1 MELLM
6 LIVGIV
12 ALWKFSSSINLG
24 AESIKAKSEVLS
36 EKVIAECALE
46 RQETYEQFME
56 DKGDTELISHEHLM
70 QIMRGK

>member
-1 MELLM
+1 MELLL

-24 AESIKAKSEVLS
+24 AEQVKAKAEVMS
-36 EKVIAECALE
+36 EKVIADCALE
-46 RQETYEQFME
+46 RQETYKDFLER
-56 DKGDTELISHEHLM
+56 KGDTELISHDRLM

>member
-1 MELLM
+1 MELLL

-24 AESIKAKSEVLS
+24 AEQIKAKAEVMS
-36 EKVIAECALE
+36 EKVIADCSLE
-46 RQETYEQFME
+46 RQETYKDFLER
-56 DKGDTELISHEHLM
+56 KGDTELISHDRLM